1 MKVGSGYVNF
11 FANTDSI
18 NKTRRETRGEK
29 FAAYRL
35 VFSKLLSINKKE
47 AKTVNKNFT
56 EEEIKRC
63 LVHSQGNGS

>member
-11 FANTDSI
+11 FANTGSI

-29 FAAYRL
+29 FAAHRRL
-35 VFSKLLSINKKE
+35 VFSKLLSSNKKE

-63 LVHSQGNGS
+63 LVHS